1 MNFRHGGRAP
11 VAGFGPP
18 VHYHYHYHYTKTITV
33 TYEVEVDV
41 WT

>member
-1 MNFRHGGRAP
+1 MNFRHGGCAP
-11 VAGFGPP
+11 ITAFGPP
-18 VHYHYHYHYTKTITV
+18 VHYHYHYRKTVTV

>member
-1 MNFRHGGRAP
+1 MYFRHGGCGPIA
-11 VAGFGPP
+11 AFGPP
-18 VHYHYHYHYTKTITV
+18 VHYHYHYRKTITV

>member
-1 MNFRHGGRAP
+1 MNFCHGGRAP
-11 VAGFGPP
+11 IAGFRPP

>member
-1 MNFRHGGRAP
+1 MHFRHGGCAP
-11 VAGFGPP
+11 ITAFGPP
-18 VHYHYHYHYTKTITV
+18 AHYHYHYHYTKTITV